1 MPYSVKLPPRLPRG
15 GAPNNPEGGSPS
27 PKEPVTPVTAG
38 TGRDR
43 LTVPPVARTALWRLL
58 DRWARLETAAG
69 SEANVKALYDAI
81 LDVFAAYPEA
91 GLWYQAW
98 REQNPDAKLG

>member
-1 MPYSVKLPPRLPRG
+1 MPYSVKLPPGSPAPSP
-15 GAPNNPEGGSPS
+15 GAHPEGGSPS

-69 SEANVKALYDAI
+69 SEANVKALSDAI

-98 REQNPDAKLG
+98 RRQNPDAKLG